1 MLVDA
6 SDVCR
11 EKNRAAAQ
19 SDKKIKNSSSF
30 SKNIKNLKSCEKRLT
45 LTLNECIINNVKS
58 VITF

>member
-6 SDVCR
+6 SDVCK

-30 SKNIKNLKSCEKRLT
+30 SKKCRKLKKV
-45 LTLNECIINNVKS
+45 VKKG
-58 VITF
+58 